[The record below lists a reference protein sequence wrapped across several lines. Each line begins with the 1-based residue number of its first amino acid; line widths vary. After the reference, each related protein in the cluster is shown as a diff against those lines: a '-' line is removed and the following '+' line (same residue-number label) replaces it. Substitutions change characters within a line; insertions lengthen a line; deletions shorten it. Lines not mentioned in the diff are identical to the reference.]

1 MGDVLER
8 IRSCLVDLNRE
19 CVLENVEKALN
30 EGYSATKIILG
41 PMSDAMKEIGRLYE
55 EGEYFIAELIEAA
68 DIFKDVMKKL
78 NKLLYE
84 EASKKKTSLKR
95 LKIVIGTVK
104 GDVHDIGKTLVSVM
118 LQAAGHEVIDLGV
131 DVDADKFI
139 NALRE
144 YKADILA
151 MSALLTSTARYMR
164 VVIEKLKEVG
174 LRDKVF
180 VLIGGAATTEEY
192 AKEIGADG
200 WAKDAIEAVNIVNEI
215 AKRR

>member
-78 NKLLYE
+78 DKLLYE